1 VKNDDEERYMIT
13 KAAHFFARPALDP
26 IFEEVYVDDKM
37 VLVVEIRQS
46 NMKPH
51 YALADD
57 GKWWVYV
64 RVKDKSVL
72 ASKVVVDVLKR
83 SSGTE
88 GVLIAYSDYER
99 TLLTYLENNPQINI
113 KECCKVLKLSRP
125 KAQKLLVNLILSGI
139 VKIHTS
145 EKEEYYT
152 SA

>member
-1 VKNDDEERYMIT
+1 
-13 KAAHFFARPALDP
+13 
-26 IFEEVYVDDKM
+26 
-37 VLVVEIRQS
+37 
-46 NMKPH
+46 MKPH

-72 ASKVVVDVLKR
+72 ASKVVVDVLKK